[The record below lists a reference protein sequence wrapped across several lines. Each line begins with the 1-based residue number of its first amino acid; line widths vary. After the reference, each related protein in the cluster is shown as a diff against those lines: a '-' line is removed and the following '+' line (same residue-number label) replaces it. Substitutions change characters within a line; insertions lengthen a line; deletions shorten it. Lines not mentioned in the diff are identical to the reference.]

1 LALSRRRALATLGGS
16 VLTLTGCQSP
26 VGSAQPPGEPADDR
40 IIPILTRRTDALRS
54 GDENAWLA
62 DVDPS
67 NAVLLAHERLVFANL
82 RQFDFV
88 KAEFRLNP
96 GAVLTP
102 KPVRY
107 ANSLPMRSRAYE
119 VELRLQ
125 LRDVDTAEN
134 SARYLHVFG
143 LVDDAL
149 KLVDVGA
156 AADGAGAGSD
166 FLLDYPW
173 DLAALR
179 VRRRGDVILAADSSV
194 AELDEWVTA
203 AGRASSTVRRD
214 WGDNPAPKAFALF
227 LTARSDAYQR
237 WFGSNPAWS
246 EGVQLPVR
254 RPRGVDVSPGDDHF
268 VGSRI
273 VVNLAADRAG
283 TPYETMKH
291 QLTHAVSIAVI
302 PPRSDLT
309 GTPGPPRDTLGAARW
324 ATEGFARYIET
335 REAPALR
342 DLQRAIIRDGM
353 RRRLFTGELPGNAT
367 FYAEPAR
374 AFNHALGYS
383 LFQYVSSRYGHAKAV
398 ALYVAAVRQSGGDGP
413 TGGTTLFAALGAVGL
428 LDQRAA
434 DPRTSAFYLQWTRWL
449 RQL

>member
-1 LALSRRRALATLGGS
+1 M
-16 VLTLTGCQSP
+16 LTLTACQSSDARQP
-26 VGSAQPPGEPADDR
+26 SAEPADDR

-54 GDENAWLA
+54 GDESAWLA
-62 DVDPS
+62 DVDPT
-67 NAVLLAHERLVFANL
+67 NAALLAHERLTFANL

-96 GAVLTP
+96 GAALTP

-107 ANSLPMRSRAYE
+107 AGSLPMRSRACE

-143 LVDDAL
+143 LIDDAL

-156 AADGAGAGSD
+156 AAADVAGAGTD

-194 AELDEWVTA
+194 RDLDQWMTA
-203 AGRASSTVRRD
+203 ADRASRAVRRD

-246 EGVQLPVR
+246 EGVQVPVR
-254 RPRGVDVSPGDDHF
+254 QPRGGDAGPGDDDHF

-273 VVNLAADRAG
+273 VVNLSADRAG

-302 PPRSDLT
+302 PPRSNLT
-309 GTPGPPRDTLGAARW
+309 GTAGTPRDTLGAARW

-335 REAPALR
+335 RESPALR
-342 DLQRAIIRDGM
+342 DRQRAIIRDGLH
-353 RRRLFTGELPGNAT
+353 RRFFTGELPGNAA

-374 AFNHALGYS
+374 SFNHALGYS

-398 ALYVAAVRQSGGDGP
+398 ALYVAAVRQPGGDEP
-413 TGGTTLFAALGAVGL
+413 TGGTVLFAALGAVGL

-434 DPRTSAFYLQWTRWL
+434 DPRTSAFYLQWTRSL
-449 RQL
+449 QQL